1 MSSLWQINLN
11 INKEYIPMIN
21 DLYRMAIIQIV
32 AQMLYYF
39 TNPSKNHFM
48 DEMFIQTLLYIL
60 VGIIAYW
67 LIVKKIFIFK

>member
-39 TNPSKNHFM
+39 TNPSKNYFM

>member
-32 AQMLYYF
+32 AQMLFFF
-39 TNPSKNHFM
+39 TNPSKNSFL

-60 VGIIAYW
+60 VGIAAYW
-67 LIVKKIFIFK
+67 LIIKKIVVFN